1 MSWYIYIIQSE
12 IDGDYYKG
20 ISENVEKRLSEHNS
34 GLSNFTSTKIPWKL
48 VYVSAVETK
57 RVAIIE
63 EKRVKRLNRISLER
77 LINSDNNLIK

>member
-1 MSWYIYIIQSE
+1 MTWYIYIIQSE